1 MKQELKL
8 LLDEN
13 IGLKVYRKLQSQGYH
28 VQSVITERR
37 GASDEEV
44 IKTAISRGKVIITM
58 DKDFYFGYLA
68 QAYRPPGIVI
78 LKLRDPRIPFTCTVP
93 SCIKLCQSMSGTVG
107 FITAF
112 FRPDHPAGAV
122 LPSGNRGT
130 SRSSSASLFIGFKPN
145 DDECRETLI
154 SLTSHTYHRCMRW
167 LERLLKYL
175 MSFGESLKFMLL
187 RGLVIMALL
196 RRLLGRRLNYG

>member
-28 VQSVITERR
+28 TQSVITEHR
-37 GASDEEV
+37 GASDEEI

-58 DKDFYFGYLA
+58 DKDFGYLA

-112 FRPDHPAGAV
+112 FAPTTPRELCSPRVIGAHQGV
-122 LPSGNRGT
+122 HQPHY
-130 SRSSSASLFIGFKPN
+130 SSASNPMMMNVGKP
-145 DDECRETLI
+145 
-154 SLTSHTYHRCMRW
+154 
-167 LERLLKYL
+167 
-175 MSFGESLKFMLL
+175 
-187 RGLVIMALL
+187 
-196 RRLLGRRLNYG
+196 